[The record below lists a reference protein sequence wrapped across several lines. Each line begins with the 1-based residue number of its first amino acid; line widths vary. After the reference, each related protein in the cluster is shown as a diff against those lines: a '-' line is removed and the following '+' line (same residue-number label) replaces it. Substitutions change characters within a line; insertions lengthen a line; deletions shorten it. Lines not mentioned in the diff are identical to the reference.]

1 MALFHKKPD
10 SGSSAPLYTLGL
22 NKSCLI
28 VGLGN
33 PGKEYDMTRH
43 NIGFDCVESLAKA
56 LEFEGW
62 VHKKDMNCSLISGQ
76 AGDQRVIM
84 IKPDTFMNESGRA
97 VQAVMHFYKIT
108 SDQVIVIHDELDI
121 EFGKIQTKYGG
132 GSAGHNGLKSIIQHI
147 GENFARI
154 RVGIGKDSKVDPAD
168 YVLSKFSA
176 EEQKMLPQ
184 LYREA
189 NAIVTEYLYNTQVQ
203 SLGAETRSF
212 II

>member
-33 PGKEYDMTRH
+33 PGKEYEMTRH
-43 NIGFDCVESLAKA
+43 NIGFECVESLAKA

-76 AGDQRVIM
+76 AGDQRVII

-108 SDQVIVIHDELDI
+108 PDQVVVIHDELDI

-147 GENFARI
+147 GENFARL
-154 RVGIGKDSKVDPAD
+154 RVGIGKDNNMDPAD
-168 YVLSKFSA
+168 YVLAKFSA

-184 LYREA
+184 LNREA
-189 NAIVTEYLYNTQVQ
+189 NAIMTEYLYSGRSGGPVV
-203 SLGAETRSF
+203 ETRSF
-212 II
+212 LV